1 MPDRRHRI
9 QVFLDDVPRLD
20 VVDAVAVRM
29 QPTSD
34 PVARMVQQGQ
44 KPRRTR
50 VAPGEL
56 NRAAVEITWIREHR
70 ADIT

>member
-1 MPDRRHRI
+1 
-9 QVFLDDVPRLD
+9 
-20 VVDAVAVRM
+20 
-29 QPTSD
+29 
-34 PVARMVQQGQ
+34 MVQQGQ